1 MNIAIIL
8 LLIGYIAITIITI
21 ILETKN
27 DKMIKE
33 HLKMEIE
40 LINKQEKINWI
51 LLESD
56 LTKENPAITKK
67 KIKEV
72 ITSDQT
78 K

>member
-1 MNIAIIL
+1 
-8 LLIGYIAITIITI
+8 
-21 ILETKN
+21 
-27 DKMIKE
+27 MIKE
-33 HLKMEIE
+33 NLKMEIE

-51 LLESD
+51 ILESD